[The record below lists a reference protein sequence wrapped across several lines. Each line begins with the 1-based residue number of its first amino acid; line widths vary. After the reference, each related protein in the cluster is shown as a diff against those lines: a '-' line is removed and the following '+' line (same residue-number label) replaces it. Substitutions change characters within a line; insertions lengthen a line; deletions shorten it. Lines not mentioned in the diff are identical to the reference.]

1 MTRLLRIFLVLAFV
15 GGGPLSESKAIQET
29 LHDDIA
35 DLRSPNTGTRE
46 NAAKALAQTARPEAI
61 EPLTEAMRDP
71 EVKVRRAVAKAL
83 RAQQNPD
90 AIDGLLMALRDEEKD
105 VRSEGLA
112 GLVEI
117 YVSPD
122 QRRPIT
128 RFLSVFQETVPRP
141 AAPPRPIMPIAEKVV
156 LGLEARLQDD
166 EPSLRRQAAYAL
178 GVLRAEQAVDSLG
191 TSLADPSKD
200 VRTEAVEAL
209 TLIGGEEA
217 GAQLVAGLSEPSR
230 QIQGQVVEALGR
242 IRYAPAA
249 EELLVVYDGWQ
260 GKELGDKA
268 LTALALIG
276 APQSRGV
283 FLQNMTSVSS
293 QRRRWAVEGMGRL
306 RDENLRTSLTKD
318 FLREPDASVQSAYC
332 FALSLIGR
340 PEFIDRLALN
350 LSDPMLRQ
358 QSMSYLVEMGGP
370 FMAELVLYLSD
381 PVAEVRK
388 GMAYVLEQIGDPNAI
403 PYLRPLLS
411 DPDPQVADWANRAI
425 AHLERVG
432 AAVEPASEPT
442 RPTT

>member
-1 MTRLLRIFLVLAFV
+1 M
-15 GGGPLSESKAIQET
+15 
-29 LHDDIA
+29 
-35 DLRSPNTGTRE
+35 
-46 NAAKALAQTARPEAI
+46 
-61 EPLTEAMRDP
+61 
-71 EVKVRRAVAKAL
+71 
-83 RAQQNPD
+83 
-90 AIDGLLMALRDEEKD
+90 
-105 VRSEGLA
+105 
-112 GLVEI
+112 
-117 YVSPD
+117 
-122 QRRPIT
+122 
-128 RFLSVFQETVPRP
+128 
-141 AAPPRPIMPIAEKVV
+141 
-156 LGLEARLQDD
+156 
-166 EPSLRRQAAYAL
+166 
-178 GVLRAEQAVDSLG
+178 DSLG

-242 IRYAPAA
+242 LRYAPAA
-249 EELLVVYDGWQ
+249 DELLAVYDDWQ

-350 LSDPMLRQ
+350 LSDPMLRE
-358 QSMSYLVEMGGP
+358 QSMSYLVELGGP
-370 FMAELVLYLSD
+370 FMAELVLYLAD
-381 PVAEVRK
+381 PVAEVKK

-432 AAVEPASEPT
+432 AAVEPATSEPT